1 MIGKILVFIQF
12 TLIVLISMPYNKTIT
27 YPFLGVIIILI
38 GIVIGLLALNV
49 NRREN
54 FNITPYIKS
63 NCKLITYGIY
73 KYIRH
78 PMYLSVLLSMFGFV
92 IFYFDKYD
100 TILYSILVVNMLI
113 KMFYEEHLWNCQSL
127 NYKQYCSC
135 TKRLIPFIF

>member
-12 TLIVLISMPYNKTIT
+12 TLIVLISIPYNKTIT
-27 YPFLGVIIILI
+27 YPFSGVIIILI

-92 IFYFDKYD
+92 IF
-100 TILYSILVVNMLI
+100 
-113 KMFYEEHLWNCQSL
+113 
-127 NYKQYCSC
+127 
-135 TKRLIPFIF
+135 